1 MIYYNS
7 LVLKKYKNIDNL
19 RFYFDVYELQED
31 WGIYLVIKKRI
42 MKLKCIEF
50 DEEFFEDYV
59 EGIIVRF

>member
-59 EGIIVRF
+59 EGITVRF